1 MKASFKWMLLVLVAL
16 TSTVRVATA
25 QSVEVDSIVNVTT
38 SSFDVWGQYDFTPDS
53 TGVTYFLV
61 ADNEG
66 MVGATPSA
74 YIVHNDTLGTWMAS
88 FAGLNPG
95 TEYWVE
101 PNGIT
106 QAFLF
111 FTGIKIPVFTDTLFT
126 MPTVTIDSLSGIT
139 TTSVTVNNSV
149 TTGSDTLHQKVIT
162 STNASFTAGLT
173 WVDNQLPNGTTI
185 SPVTITGLIP
195 NTNYWVKTEVSNRV
209 GMVTSSVM
217 TFTTLSAGVFSV
229 PVSDSSDVT
238 DTTVTMYGS
247 ANVAQKY
254 WFIHGTDYFSIAVM
268 HAGTVEGYTVWGGGP
283 ITGATAS
290 FSSAPSTTNYW
301 CFVTEYAGNVTYGT
315 TLSATT
321 LPIDTPILSLS
332 IPIVADTNAT
342 AIAFYSS
349 IYSDTMF
356 ITYGQ
361 PTLGVGTQST
371 NPVYVSPGTGTIT
384 ETLHNLIAGTNGE
397 AQLHAIVHGVD
408 VTSPIVSFVTSAP
421 GVVIPFSGYITSVDV
436 DPSLTFATFNFAFIS
451 ENATASVW
459 IDVANATDTNYI
471 YPFPGGVPH
480 YLSSTGGIAYD
491 TIVVPYSY
499 STNHEY
505 ICRVNGWNI
514 GNIDAGTGIYTS
526 GSFHFDTY
534 QDGTI
539 GSFYSTPYV
548 PIDYGDNATLHWTT
562 SNAATVTIS
571 GIGIIANNGS
581 ISTGPLTET
590 TTFTLTVNG
599 LSGNVVSE
607 EVTVEVNPTAVE
619 IVGDLVDQMTL
630 VFNDLFSV
638 NLPQA
643 KSVQVYNLS
652 GIKIFESEINSN
664 VSHFY
669 LDKPDGIYICQ
680 TLDVHGN
687 VSGTKKIILVH

>member
-1 MKASFKWMLLVLVAL
+1 MKKTLLGLLVLI
-16 TSTVRVATA
+16 TA
-25 QSVEVDSIVNVTT
+25 QFTNAQTVDSVT
-38 SSFDVWGQYDFTPDS
+38 
-53 TGVTYFLV
+53 
-61 ADNEG
+61 A
-66 MVGATPSA
+66 
-74 YIVHNDTLGTWMAS
+74 
-88 FAGLNPG
+88 
-95 TEYWVE
+95 
-101 PNGIT
+101 
-106 QAFLF
+106 
-111 FTGIKIPVFTDTLFT
+111 
-126 MPTVTIDSLSGIT
+126 IT
-139 TTSVTVNNSV
+139 TTSQHQFATWNFGPDSIGFTELQIADNPGFSPMAVYPMFQSSMTGQLNYNFTGLNSGTVYYHRLMQSSATLGTIYSPVVTATTDTIFTLPSVLIDSITPV
-149 TTGSDTLHQKVIT
+149 TTTSGKLNCSSNTGGDTLHIHAIV
-162 STNASFTAGLT
+162 STTPTFVGGLQSFVDFTVPIGTTIVSVTFTGLISNT
-173 WVDNQLPNGTTI
+173 QYWTKIESKNRVGTTI
-185 SPVTITGLIP
+185 SGV
-195 NTNYWVKTEVSNRV
+195 ES
-209 GMVTSSVM
+209 
-217 TFTTLSAGVFSV
+217 FTTLDAGVFSV
-229 PVSDSSDVT
+229 PVSDSATVT
-238 DTTVTMYGS
+238 DTTVTIYGS
-247 ANVAQKY
+247 ANIADKY
-254 WFIHGTDYFSIAVM
+254 WLIHGTDYVSVNFWHI
-268 HAGTVEGYTVWGGGP
+268 GEIENYTDCGGCVV
-283 ITGATAS
+283 TSTSATFNAD
-290 FSSAPSTTNYW
+290 PSTTYYW
-301 CFVTEYAGNVTYGT
+301 AFVTEYDGSVNYGT

-342 AIAFYSS
+342 AVAFYSS

-371 NPVYVSPGTGTIT
+371 NPVYVESGTGTFT
-384 ETLHNLIAGTNGE
+384 ETLHNLIAGTNGQ

-459 IDVANATDTNYI
+459 IDVGNATDTNYI

-539 GSFYSTPYV
+539 GSFYSTPYF
-548 PIDYGDNATLHWTT
+548 PIDNGDNATLHWTT
-562 SNAATVTIS
+562 SNVATVTIS
-571 GIGIIANNGS
+571 GIGVVSNNGS

-607 EVTVEVNPTAVE
+607 EVMVEVNPTVVE
-619 IVGDLVDQMTL
+619 TIDLVDQMTL
-630 VFNDLFSV
+630 VFNDQFSV
-638 NLPQA
+638 NFPQA
-643 KSVQVYNLS
+643 KVVQVYNLS
-652 GIKIFESEINSN
+652 GLKVFESDVFSN
-664 VSHFY
+664 ISHFNLNQPAGMY
-669 LDKPDGIYICQ
+669 LCRTVDAIGII
-680 TLDVHGN
+680 
-687 VSGTKKIILVH
+687 SPAKKIILVH